1 MLFKQ
6 IICGALIHDRLIWF
20 LFIDECDDI
29 LLNQTV
35 FFISPEEKSKEFMK
49 QLIALN
55 HSSKEIFERPNQ

>member
-20 LFIDECDDI
+20 LFIYECDDI

-35 FFISPEEKSKEFMK
+35 LFYFPWKK
-49 QLIALN
+49 
-55 HSSKEIFERPNQ
+55 NQRNSWNN